1 MKKVIERLCNL
12 LCLFLLGCSCASAE
26 SPFFSYLV
34 DPSSR
39 SSLIAFSPTHHD
51 PRPGKDHRIPS
62 RQSLTDD
69 LQALRPAFDGLIL
82 YGYDRQITPIILE
95 EAKRLG
101 YRAVLLGIWDPTS
114 KDEIAGIAELVHQY
128 HQQLA
133 LAVCVGNEGIA
144 FGRYTL
150 EDVRR
155 GIDLLRSLFEPGAPV
170 PLCTSEP
177 IDQYIDDRLRE
188 VGDFLSP
195 NIHFVFEHPEKGPA
209 DAARWVRG
217 LGMSLAESAHRPVL
231 VKETGLPHG
240 AGEHFSPAAQQAFW
254 ASFLEPGA
262 LARTLGSYHVW
273 ISYAAAFEAFDL
285 RWKAEQS
292 KKMIEGM
299 WGVLAPDRKPYP
311 AFYVME
317 KTRTSSPSNLN

>member
-1 MKKVIERLCNL
+1 MKKTIKSLCDL
-12 LCLFLLGCSCASAE
+12 LCLCLLGCSCASAE
-26 SPFFSYLV
+26 SHFFSYLA

-39 SSLIAFSPTHHD
+39 SSLVAFSPTHHD
-51 PRPGKDHRIPS
+51 PRPGKEHRIPS
-62 RQSLTDD
+62 RQSLRDD

-101 YRAVLLGIWDPTS
+101 YRAVLLGIWDSMS
-114 KDEIAGIAELVHQY
+114 KDEIAGIAQLVHQY
-128 HQQLA
+128 QQQLA

-144 FGRYTL
+144 FARYTL
-150 EDVRR
+150 DDVRR
-155 GIDLLRSLFEPGAPV
+155 GIDLLRALLEPDASV

-177 IDQYIDDRLRE
+177 IDQYVDDKLRQ
-188 VGDFLSP
+188 VGDFLCP
-195 NIHFVFEHPEKGPA
+195 NIHFVFEHPEKSPA

-217 LGMSLAESAHRPVL
+217 LGMSLAESAHKPVM

-240 AGEHFSPAAQQAFW
+240 AGEHFSPAAQEAFW
-254 ASFLEPGA
+254 ASYLERG
-262 LARTLGSYHVW
+262 TLDHTLDFYHVW

-285 RWKAEQS
+285 DWKAEQS
-292 KKMIEGM
+292 KMMIEGM

-317 KTRTSSPSNLN
+317 KTRTSTPSN